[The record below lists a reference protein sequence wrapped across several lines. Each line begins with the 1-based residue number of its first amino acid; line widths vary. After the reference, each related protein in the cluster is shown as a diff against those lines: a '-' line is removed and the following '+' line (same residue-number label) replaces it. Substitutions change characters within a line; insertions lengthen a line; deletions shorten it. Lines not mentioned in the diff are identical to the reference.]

1 MLDVNSGGVEKEMIM
16 AEKFPTTEETPTEDA
31 PEDTPETTIPAHETN
46 QARVDERLPDDL
58 LDVYFQQV
66 GQREML
72 EPEDEARL
80 AKCIARGNEAESILK
95 GTYPEDE
102 HVLLNPSDLDAEQ
115 LQQMVKEGRSAFQ
128 TFVEAN
134 LRLVITLAAEY
145 SRKYNS
151 AEFEVLVQEGNIGLL
166 RAVEKF
172 DPERGFRFSTYARWW
187 IKRTM
192 QWSASQQDIIR
203 LPENLYEDIKRLH
216 ASYDRLAGETDR
228 EPTTAELAEAANLT
242 QDKVSKLLSFT
253 PPKIYSLHKPL
264 GEDEDGELADKVAV
278 ADDDPEREVMTQAD
292 VEWVQQ
298 LLSDSDHVSETGKA
312 MLRLRYGLHGG
323 EPETLSDIGRRYG
336 VSRDRARHLVNK
348 TRDALRKAIEDREG

>member
-1 MLDVNSGGVEKEMIM
+1 M
-16 AEKFPTTEETPTEDA
+16 AEKFPTTEETPTEDIPEATPESA
-31 PEDTPETTIPAHETN
+31 PEVTIPAYETH
-46 QARVDERLPDDL
+46 QARAGEPIPDDL

-72 EPEDEARL
+72 EPEEEVHL
-80 AKCIARGNEAESILK
+80 AKCIARGNEAESILE
-95 GTYPEDE
+95 GSHPEDG
-102 HVLLNPSDLDAEQ
+102 HVFLDSEPQDAEQ
-115 LQQMVKEGRSAFQ
+115 LQQMVEEGRSAFQ

-172 DPERGFRFSTYARWW
+172 DPERGFKFSTYAAWW
-187 IKRTM
+187 INRE
-192 QWSASQQDIIR
+192 IR
-203 LPENLYEDIKRLH
+203 RSLPEQDTIHLSQNLYGDLKRLH
-216 ASYDRLAGETDR
+216 ASYERLAAGTDR
-228 EPTTAELAEAANLT
+228 EPTTPELAEAANLT
-242 QDKVSKLLSFT
+242 QDRVSKLLSYT
-253 PPKIYSLHKPL
+253 PPRTYSLHKPL
-264 GEDEDGELADKVAV
+264 GEDEDGELGDKVAV
-278 ADDDPEREVMTQAD
+278 ADDDPEREVMAQAE

-298 LLSDSDHVSETGKA
+298 LLSASDRISEDGKG

-323 EPETLSDIGRRYG
+323 EPETLSDISRRYG

-348 TRDALRKAIEDREG
+348 TRAALRRAIEDMEG